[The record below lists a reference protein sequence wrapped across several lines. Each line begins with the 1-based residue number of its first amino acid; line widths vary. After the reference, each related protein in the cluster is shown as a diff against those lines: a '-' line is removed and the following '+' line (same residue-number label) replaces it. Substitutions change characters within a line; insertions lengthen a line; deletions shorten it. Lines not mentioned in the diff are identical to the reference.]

1 MINMFQLST
10 YNVKPVS
17 SDSTLDAVFS
27 PEGMFVISGNT
38 QFSLSAG
45 CCYVCCFCKLNI

>member
-1 MINMFQLST
+1 MILIHMFQLST

-17 SDSTLDAVFS
+17 SDSTLDASFS

-38 QFSLSAG
+38 QFSLRLLVAVMYVASA
-45 CCYVCCFCKLNI
+45 N